1 MTTSTP
7 QRTRNAAATRDRI
20 VEAARDV
27 FVSRGYRAASL
38 RDVAAAAGITHPGLL
53 KHFASKDLLLTAVIA
68 SFDRATEEALLDGDA
83 VPAPGTL
90 MFAAIAARNEGLE
103 GYLPLYAAL
112 VGESSTRDHPA
123 HAYMRERY
131 ARLREFSVVA
141 LRDAAAAGTVDP
153 ARDFEGEAVRVAA
166 VWDGLQLLE
175 LYLPDRVDLVPLLTE
190 VQHALATP
198 PGWHGDAAATTV
210 GRGAGGS
217 GGSGSGGSGGP
228 GSGGSAGSV
237 SGGPG
242 SAVSVSWQPLD
253 SASADET
260 GTDGYRVGRERR
272 ARILRDATALFAR
285 DGYAATSL
293 REIAERVGVSK
304 SALLHHYS
312 SKDALLGAV
321 LAERDRAVSVEPLEG
336 LTRAADILR
345 DIPRGAAANAAT
357 APGLIE
363 VYAVLSCEAL
373 PDDHPAHDYFERR
386 FTLAIDR
393 LAAMLSAARDD
404 GDLPAHR
411 DPEREAIRLVALWDG
426 LQYQWLY
433 DRESVDVA
441 AHLAAHLDDILPRR

>member
-153 ARDFEGEAVRVAA
+153 GRDFEGEAVRVAA

-210 GRGAGGS
+210 GRGS
-217 GGSGSGGSGGP
+217 GGSG
-228 GSGGSAGSV
+228 